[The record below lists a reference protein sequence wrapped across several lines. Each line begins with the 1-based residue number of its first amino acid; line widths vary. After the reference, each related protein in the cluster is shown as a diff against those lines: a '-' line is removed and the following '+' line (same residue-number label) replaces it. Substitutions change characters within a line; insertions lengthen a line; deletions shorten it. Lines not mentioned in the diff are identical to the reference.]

1 MNPPKVKNSHLAKS
15 ERNQRIKRLLAKG
28 WKQAEVAK
36 EFNITVQRI
45 NDLVQKWIWR
55 GLLVKTEQGF
65 AMSDKDGTPAKIIR
79 N

>member
-1 MNPPKVKNSHLAKS
+1 MNLKKVKNSHLAKS
-15 ERNQRIKRLLAKG
+15 KRNQRIKRLLVNG

-65 AMSDKDGTPAKIIR
+65 SMSDKSRTTAKIIR
-79 N
+79 S